1 MSLDP
6 PTYLASLQSNIRQRP
21 IPWDGA
27 VRAGTLTEEQY
38 AKIRAVDKAKK
49 PEQRKEI
56 VSGDIDGYRVLFVGD
71 SGKTSVLETAGKHA
85 NVSQYILVLLGDL
98 LEGKFI
104 SHLPT
109 RDKRQG
115 CQNPL
120 LLSPLFH
127 HRDCN

>member
-1 MSLDP
+1 
-6 PTYLASLQSNIRQRP
+6 
-21 IPWDGA
+21 
-27 VRAGTLTEEQY
+27 
-38 AKIRAVDKAKK
+38 
-49 PEQRKEI
+49 
-56 VSGDIDGYRVLFVGD
+56 LFVGD

-120 LLSPLFH
+120 RLSPLFY